1 MRCAAILL
9 VTLALVT
16 PSRAAMFNVGG
27 FAGSTPIIDVRGPL
41 LDGDDR
47 KFDLF
52 ADALPRAIV
61 RLDSPG
67 GQLWAGLSIGEA
79 IARKGYATF
88 VASGRVCASACGF
101 AWLAGQPRIKAQL
114 AMVGFHGAYAQIDG
128 RTEQTGSGNAMVG
141 AYMTNLHLG
150 YKAVI
155 FATSARPT
163 DMLWL
168 TPESAKEFEIS
179 YESRDE
185 VETTFWNEPPAM
197 GLPASMTSTW
207 PEPKKVGTA
216 EVHPVIGT
224 ISPYSPP
231 RKPQPQPTHHAAAAN
246 VNPKNSGG
254 AFDPSDIDK
263 ILNTQPR

>member
-1 MRCAAILL
+1 MRCAATLL

-16 PSRAAMFNVGG
+16 PSRAATFNVGG
-27 FAGSTPIIDVRGPL
+27 FAGSTPIIDIHGPL

-52 ADALPRAIV
+52 ADALPWAVV

-150 YKAVI
+150 YQAVV
-155 FATSARPT
+155 FATSARPD

-168 TPESAKEFEIS
+168 TPETAKASSIP
-179 YESRDE
+179 YETRDE
-185 VETTFWNEPPAM
+185 VETTFWSEPQA
-197 GLPASMTSTW
+197 ASAIAPTIPQPYHPPPGKPVPKPPKS
-207 PEPKKVGTA
+207 PVIVDVEPKNNASVFDPA
-216 EVHPVIGT
+216 D
-224 ISPYSPP
+224 ISKLLNASPP
-231 RKPQPQPTHHAAAAN
+231 RH
-246 VNPKNSGG
+246 
-254 AFDPSDIDK
+254 
-263 ILNTQPR
+263 